1 MQQRWI
7 YTSKRVCT
15 KRIHRS
21 NIINLR
27 WWNERDK
34 NRSIFHVQPPCKPIV
49 VPTCLLHMN
58 SPLWYEI
65 SKIQVVEGTLMSY
78 PLSML
83 LFHDKITL
91 ESVMKWWRLLYFHY
105 HQWLFVVVLCCSM
118 LLNVDAYCCNGCC
131 WWLWMLMMF
140 VLVVV
145 LVCCWW
151 WMLTMVDV
159 DVDDNGC

>member
-1 MQQRWI
+1 MQQQWI

-83 LFHDKITL
+83 LFHDKIPL
-91 ESVMKWWRLLYFHY
+91 ESVMKWWRSLYFY
-105 HQWLFVVVLCCSM
+105 YPRWLIVVCATLFHVI
-118 LLNVDAYCCNGCC
+118 
-131 WWLWMLMMF
+131 
-140 VLVVV
+140 
-145 LVCCWW
+145 VCCCI
-151 WMLTMVDV
+151 LFYVV
-159 DVDDNGC
+159 